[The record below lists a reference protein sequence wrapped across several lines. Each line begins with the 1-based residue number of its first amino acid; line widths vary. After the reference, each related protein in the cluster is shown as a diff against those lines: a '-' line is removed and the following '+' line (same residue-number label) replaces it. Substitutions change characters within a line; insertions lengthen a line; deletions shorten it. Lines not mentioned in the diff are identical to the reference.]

1 MTSQAEDRQLG
12 VMLVAAFAV
21 WAIVTRKK
29 NPEGKITILDVRQTG
44 PSKVAVDPRV
54 SGLDET

>member
-1 MTSQAEDRQLG
+1 
-12 VMLVAAFAV
+12 MLVAAFAV